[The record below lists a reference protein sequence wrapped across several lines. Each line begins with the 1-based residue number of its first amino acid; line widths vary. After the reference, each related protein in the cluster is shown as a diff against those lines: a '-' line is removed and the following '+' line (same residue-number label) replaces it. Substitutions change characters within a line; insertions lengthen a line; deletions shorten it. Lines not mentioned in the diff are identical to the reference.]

1 MDTQQRVFY
10 QKLSLKKIMKK
21 MENKHLFYV
30 DPGNIFF
37 ILIAKF
43 FGNQRIRI

>member
-1 MDTQQRVFY
+1 VYLIKKRV
-10 QKLSLKKIMKK
+10 KKTEINGKQTSV
-21 MENKHLFYV
+21 L

-37 ILIAKF
+37 ILIAEF